1 MCWGG
6 TDWNKPLHPDV
17 ESVTP
22 VSESCVVFCVLQLT
36 AETTMPV
43 SDRHEQFVFV
53 QVIVKSIMPVS
64 ESREVLAKT
73 DFLVQLGVL
82 SIHSCVNRFL

>member
-1 MCWGG
+1 M
-6 TDWNKPLHPDV
+6 

-36 AETTMPV
+36 AETAMPV
-43 SDRHEQFVFV
+43 SDRHEQFV

-64 ESREVLAKT
+64 ESREVLVKT

-82 SIHSCVNRFL
+82 SIHSCVNRSL